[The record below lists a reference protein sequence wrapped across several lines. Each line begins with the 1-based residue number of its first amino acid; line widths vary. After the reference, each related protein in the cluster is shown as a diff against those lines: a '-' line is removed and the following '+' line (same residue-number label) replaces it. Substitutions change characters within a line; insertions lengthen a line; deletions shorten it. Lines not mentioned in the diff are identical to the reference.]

1 MKVGAE
7 EDEVAHAGLLIGDV
21 GETNNNNDND
31 SKERERERERER
43 DVLLSLLS
51 NRTKLTYAVELH
63 EDDEPRERLPL
74 GSEHLPCEAL
84 IARDGRSGLGLHA
97 LLHLGSCAK
106 RKKEEFYDQAYRCC

>member
-43 DVLLSLLS
+43 EMYYYHYYQIELTS
-51 NRTKLTYAVELH
+51 NVRRRA
-63 EDDEPRERLPL
+63 PRR
-74 GSEHLPCEAL
+74 
-84 IARDGRSGLGLHA
+84 
-97 LLHLGSCAK
+97 
-106 RKKEEFYDQAYRCC
+106 

>member
-1 MKVGAE
+1 M
-7 EDEVAHAGLLIGDV
+7 
-21 GETNNNNDND
+21 
-31 SKERERERERER
+31 
-43 DVLLSLLS
+43 LLSLLS

-106 RKKEEFYDQAYRCC
+106 RKREEFTTRHTGVVKEQQTFLRCRL